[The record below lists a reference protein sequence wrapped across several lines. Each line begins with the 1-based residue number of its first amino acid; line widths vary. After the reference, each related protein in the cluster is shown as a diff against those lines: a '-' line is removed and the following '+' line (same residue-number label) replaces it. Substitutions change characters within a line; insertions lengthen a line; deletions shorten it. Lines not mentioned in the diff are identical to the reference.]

1 MGYGQQERQGRIY
14 CGKGRETGGRY
25 GTFYQM
31 YLVLYDIPDEFVRV
45 GANGKRTVSLTMSEL
60 KQPDDRGNTH
70 SIKVDQWK
78 PADRGGQQPPQQGRR
93 PQPQSAGAA
102 YGRSGQTIRPAA
114 QQAASGARYGSPAAG
129 PEDFSGDDIPF

>member
-1 MGYGQQERQGRIY
+1 MGYGQQDQRENIY

-25 GTFYQM
+25 GTFYNL
-31 YLVLYDIPDEFVRV
+31 YLVLDEIPEEFVRTN
-45 GANGKRTVSLTMSEL
+45 AQGKRTVNLTMSEL
-60 KQPDDRGNTH
+60 RQPDDRGNTH
-70 SIKVDQWK
+70 TLKVDQWK

-102 YGRSGQTIRPAA
+102 YGRGGQTIRPAA
-114 QQAASGARYGSPAAG
+114 QAASGARYGSPAAG

>member
-1 MGYGQQERQGRIY
+1 MGYGQQERQGHIY

-25 GTFYQM
+25 GTFYNL
-31 YLVLYDIPDEFVRV
+31 YLVLDDIPEEFVRTN
-45 GANGKRTVSLTMSEL
+45 AQGKRTVSLTMSEL
-60 KQPDDRGNTH
+60 RQPDDRGNTH
-70 SIKVDQWK
+70 TLKVDQWK

-102 YGRSGQTIRPAA
+102 YGRGGQTIHPAA
-114 QQAASGARYGSPAAG
+114 QAASGARYGSPAAG